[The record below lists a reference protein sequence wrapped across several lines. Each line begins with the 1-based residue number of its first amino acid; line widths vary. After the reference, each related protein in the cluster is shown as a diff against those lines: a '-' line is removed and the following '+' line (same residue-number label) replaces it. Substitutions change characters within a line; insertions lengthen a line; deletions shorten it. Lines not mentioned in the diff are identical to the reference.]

1 MGVRVVRRKAGAAA
15 DRRTSRRHTR
25 MRFGREGEGRRIVLL
40 LLLLLGSGRNDR
52 RCGTGGG
59 QIQRTVRR
67 RRNVAS
73 EAEVLR
79 VGQIQAAQVVAAGTD
94 RRRRRQTVA
103 VRGGQTRWNALARRS
118 PVGQIQRRRRRLL
131 WHLW

>member
-25 MRFGREGEGRRIVLL
+25 MRFGREGKGRRIV

-103 VRGGQTRWNALARRS
+103 VGGGQTRWNALARRS
-118 PVGQIQRRRRRLL
+118 SVGQIQRRRRRLL